1 MKHYLA
7 ILVVSIG
14 TYLMRLLPIIFNTRF
29 KKLKGVNEFFAYSS
43 SAIISALF
51 VTSLVSFPIK
61 LESLS
66 VNIIA
71 LIFVFLSYKKW
82 KNFGISILI
91 GVVVHLVLNI
101 TLAKC

>member
-1 MKHYLA
+1 MKYYLA

-14 TYLMRLLPIIFNTRF
+14 TYLMRLLPIIFNKRF

-66 VNIIA
+66 ISIIA

-82 KNFGISILI
+82 ENFGISILI
-91 GVVVHLVLNI
+91 GVIVHLILNVI
-101 TLAKC
+101 LR